1 MDNIFPGLSLII
13 VIATLVALL
22 MRLVGQPLIIGHI
35 ITGILVGPAILHL
48 AKSTETLTTFSNIGI
63 ALLLFVIGLGLNPK
77 IFREIGRVA
86 TINASAQILV
96 VGAVGWLA
104 GRLLGFSE
112 VESLFIGLALVFSS
126 TIIALKLLSDK
137 KEQTRLYGKI
147 TIGILLFQDAVAAI
161 ALMLVASAGERRSVS
176 IISLAWLVTK
186 AVTIGGLMYLFSLK
200 VLARWQKLIA
210 GSTEFLFLAA
220 IGWGFGSAAL
230 FAKLGLSLEVG
241 ALFAGICLAPLLY
254 AQEIAAR
261 LRPLRDFFML
271 VFFITLGAGINFADA
286 GGLLPAILIYSAVVI
301 VIKPFVVL
309 IAMSLMGYT
318 RRTSF
323 KTAVSL
329 AQLSEFSIVITVLGV
344 HEGLI
349 SQRIAV
355 LVTFVALISIAAST
369 YLITFSDKLFTR
381 LEKYLRVFE
390 RHNPHEEKPIMAGHE
405 LVLFGYQRGGHE
417 FITLFKQLKQNY
429 VVIDYDPEIIDILE
443 RRKINYIFGDA
454 TDAELLEEAGL
465 EKARLVVSTIPEF
478 EINRF
483 LLSFLKHKNP
493 KAVAVLHSDDPDEAV
508 KLYEAGADYVVLP
521 HYIGSEKVSSF
532 IGKSGLAKHAFQAQ
546 RARHLKYL
554 EKNYGSVKKS
564 KDDHKK
570 KLGHTIVQSVTNL
583 TKLKT

>member
-1 MDNIFPGLSLII
+1 VDNIFPGLSLII

-77 IFREIGRVA
+77 IFREIGKVA

-112 VESLFIGLALVFSS
+112 VESLFIGMALVFSS

-176 IISLAWLVTK
+176 IISLAWLITK

-200 VLARWQKLIA
+200 VLTRWQKLIA

-220 IGWGFGSAAL
+220 IGWGFGAAAL

-271 VFFITLGAGINFADA
+271 VFFITLGAGISFADA
-286 GGLLPAILIYSAVVI
+286 GSLLPAILIYSAVVI
-301 VIKPFVVL
+301 IIKPFVVL
-309 IAMSLMGYT
+309 VAMGLMGYT

-344 HEGLI
+344 HEELI
-349 SQRIAV
+349 NQRIAV
-355 LVTFVALISIAAST
+355 LVTFVALISIAVST

-381 LEKYLRVFE
+381 LEKYLRFFE
-390 RHNPHEEKPIMAGHE
+390 RHDPHEEKPTMARHE

-478 EINRF
+478 EINKF

-532 IGKSGLAKHAFQAQ
+532 IGKSGLAKHVFQTQ

-554 EKNYGSVKKS
+554 EKNYGSVTKS

-570 KLGHTIVQSVTNL
+570 KLGRTIVQSVTNL

>member
-77 IFREIGRVA
+77 IFREIGKVA

-112 VESLFIGLALVFSS
+112 VESLFIGMALVFSS

-176 IISLAWLVTK
+176 IISLAWLITK

-200 VLARWQKLIA
+200 VLTRWQKLIA

-220 IGWGFGSAAL
+220 IGWGFGAAAL

-271 VFFITLGAGINFADA
+271 VFFITLGAGISFADA
-286 GGLLPAILIYSAVVI
+286 GSLLPAILIYSAVVI
-301 VIKPFVVL
+301 IIKPFVVL
-309 IAMSLMGYT
+309 VAMGLMGYT

-344 HEGLI
+344 HEELI
-349 SQRIAV
+349 NQRIAV
-355 LVTFVALISIAAST
+355 LVTFVALISIAVST

-381 LEKYLRVFE
+381 LEKYLRFFE
-390 RHNPHEEKPIMAGHE
+390 RHDPHEEKPTMARHE

-478 EINRF
+478 EINKF

-532 IGKSGLAKHAFQAQ
+532 IGKSGLAKHVFQTQ

-554 EKNYGSVKKS
+554 EKNYGSVTKS

-570 KLGHTIVQSVTNL
+570 KLGRTIVQSVTNL

>member
-77 IFREIGRVA
+77 IFREIGKVA

-112 VESLFIGLALVFSS
+112 VESLFIGMALVFSS

-200 VLARWQKLIA
+200 VLTRWQKLIA

-220 IGWGFGSAAL
+220 IGWGFGAAAL

-271 VFFITLGAGINFADA
+271 VFFITLGAGISFADA
-286 GGLLPAILIYSAVVI
+286 GSLLPAILIYSAVVI
-301 VIKPFVVL
+301 IIKPFVVL
-309 IAMSLMGYT
+309 VAMGLMGYT

-344 HEGLI
+344 HEELI
-349 SQRIAV
+349 NQRIAV
-355 LVTFVALISIAAST
+355 LVTFVALISIAVST

-381 LEKYLRVFE
+381 LEKYLRFFE
-390 RHNPHEEKPIMAGHE
+390 RHDPHEEKPTMARHE

-478 EINRF
+478 EINKF

-532 IGKSGLAKHAFQAQ
+532 IGKSGLAKHVFQTQ

-554 EKNYGSVKKS
+554 EKNYGSVTKS

-570 KLGHTIVQSVTNL
+570 KLGRTIVQSVTNL

>member
-1 MDNIFPGLSLII
+1 MSSDVFSGLSLII
-13 VIATLVALL
+13 AIATGIALL
-22 MRLVGQPLIIGHI
+22 MRAIGQPLIIGHI

-48 AKSTETLTTFSNIGI
+48 AKSTEMLATFSNIGI

-96 VGAVGWLA
+96 VGAAGWLV
-104 GRLLGFSE
+104 GQLLGFSKI
-112 VESLFIGLALVFSS
+112 ESLFIGLALVFSS

-147 TIGILLFQDAVAAI
+147 TIGILLFQDAVAAV
-161 ALMLVASAGERRSVS
+161 ALMLVASAGDSHSVS
-176 IISLAWLVTK
+176 IISLAWLAIK
-186 AVTIGGLMYLFSLK
+186 AVTVGGLMYLFSRKL
-200 VLARWQKLIA
+200 LGRWQNLIA
-210 GSTEFLFLAA
+210 GSPEFLFLAA

-241 ALFAGICLAPLLY
+241 ALFAGICLAPLFY

-271 VFFITLGAGINFADA
+271 VFFITLGAGISFADA
-286 GGLLPAILIYSAVVI
+286 GGLLPAILIGSAIVI
-301 VIKPFVVL
+301 LIKPFIVL
-309 IAMSLMGYT
+309 VAMSLMGYT

-349 SQRIAV
+349 GQRIAV
-355 LVTFVALISIAAST
+355 LVTFVALISIAASA

-381 LEKYLRVFE
+381 LEKYLRLFE
-390 RHNPHEEKPIMAGHE
+390 RHDLHEEKSTITKHE

-417 FITLFKQLKQNY
+417 FISLFKQLKKNY
-429 VVIDYDPEIIDILE
+429 VVIDYDPEVIDTLE
-443 RRKINYIFGDA
+443 RRKINYLFGDA

-465 EKARLVVSTIPEF
+465 ETTQLVVSTIPEF
-478 EINRF
+478 EINK
-483 LLSFLKHKNP
+483 LLLGFLKHKNP
-493 KAVAVLHSDDPDEAV
+493 HAVAVLHSDDPDEAV
-508 KLYEAGADYVVLP
+508 KLYAAGADYVILP
-521 HYIGSEKVSSF
+521 HYIGSEKVSTF
-532 IGKSGLAKHAFQAQ
+532 IGKSGLSKKAFQKE

-554 EKNYGSVKKS
+554 DRHYGTLDKPKLSH
-564 KDDHKK
+564 DK
-570 KLGHTIVQSVTNL
+570 KLGGRIVKSMVAL
-583 TKLKT
+583 TKSS